1 MAINI
6 NDIKKGDI
14 YGVLDHFQPFSKMR
28 SRSRFVEGGVRADF
42 MAIL

>member
-6 NDIKKGDI
+6 NYIKKGDI
-14 YGVLDHFQPFSKMR
+14 YAVLDRFQPFNKMR
-28 SRSRFVEGGVRADF
+28 ARSRFVEGGVRADF

>member
-6 NDIKKGDI
+6 NYIKKGDI
-14 YGVLDHFQPFSKMR
+14 YAVLDRFQPYNKMR
-28 SRSRFVEGGVRADF
+28 TRSRFMEGWVRAGF